1 MSSYLLDEL
10 PETAREPLLPE
21 LKLELLELLPTE
33 RLVLLELLLTERL
46 VLVLLGRS

>member
-21 LKLELLELLPTE
+21 LKLELELPPELK
-33 RLVLLELLLTERL
+33 LGLL
-46 VLVLLGRS
+46 